1 MPLTISTTN
10 AATHLQKF
18 NQFLLLLAD
27 TIRNA
32 DKTNNSVSQ
41 AAAQKLTSYKLMLN
55 STFGGSN
62 IYSSEQLKKYDNVNN
77 QYQKL
82 KHAYYDTCSITKD
95 CFLTIA
101 CSKENTLPKS
111 PIHISIYI
119 ESQTLRD
126 IIGYD
131 SERKGILSIPISP
144 LFSKG
149 HIGLHQNFTASLMIA
164 AYNLCQDLIAQP
176 ELATELFNSRS
187 QSDMPLTMAHFLKS
201 DEKDHLAPNAT
212 ANTAKTLIFALSQIN
227 YFKP

>member
-1 MPLTISTTN
+1 MPLTISATN
-10 AATHLQKF
+10 ATAHLQKF

-27 TIRNA
+27 TIKNA
-32 DKTNNSVSQ
+32 DETNNSASQ

-55 STFGGSN
+55 STFGGN
-62 IYSSEQLKKYDNVNN
+62 VYSSEQLKKYDNVDS

-82 KHAYYDTCSITKD
+82 KHAYYDTDSITKD

-101 CSKENTLPKS
+101 CSKENTSPKS

-126 IIGYD
+126 IIGHD
-131 SERKGILSIPISP
+131 SERKGVLSIPISP

-149 HIGLHQNFTASLMIA
+149 HIELHQNFTASLMTA

-176 ELATELFNSRS
+176 ELAAELFNSRS
-187 QSDMPLTMAHFLKS
+187 QNDMPLTMAHFLEL